1 MQTKILALNK
11 SLTVSLTTFA
21 VLLAIAIVAPLLH
34 NQLVTGAI
42 VNAVLF
48 LATVTL
54 GWTAAVAIGA
64 LPSLIAAVSGTLPAP
79 LIPMIPFIITGNI
92 ILITIFYLLKNK
104 KYFLGA
110 ISASLLKFL
119 FLYSASATLFQ
130 FLLPQKLAPQMAQMM
145 SWPQLIT
152 ALFGGLLA
160 FAFLRFHE
168 NKNANKNL

>member
-54 GWTAAVAIGA
+54 G
-64 LPSLIAAVSGTLPAP
+64 
-79 LIPMIPFIITGNI
+79 
-92 ILITIFYLLKNK
+92 
-104 KYFLGA
+104 
-110 ISASLLKFL
+110 
-119 FLYSASATLFQ
+119 
-130 FLLPQKLAPQMAQMM
+130 
-145 SWPQLIT
+145 
-152 ALFGGLLA
+152 
-160 FAFLRFHE
+160 
-168 NKNANKNL
+168 